1 MPGRKPWANAL
12 IHAAAALLTVLTLRT
27 AIGAALEPITP
38 VPPPAADDPL
48 RVRLGEQLFADKRLS
63 GDGTRSCA
71 SCHDRARGGAEG
83 NPRPLGADG
92 RPLDYNAPTVFNAA
106 LSFRLNWR
114 GNFRSLEELTD
125 AVLLDPR
132 LMHTTWDALL
142 ARLRAD
148 LGMLTA
154 FRAAYQVGPGREEVL
169 DALAAFQRSLVT
181 PDSPFDHFLRG
192 DRSAL
197 TPDQE
202 RGWALFKG
210 FGCVACH
217 QGVNVGG
224 NLFQRF
230 GIFAE
235 RPVVTPADLGR
246 YTLTGQEGDRHVFR
260 VPSLRNV
267 ALTAPYF
274 HDGGTATLDE
284 AVRTM
289 AKSQLGR
296 TLQDQEVQQIVQF
309 LDSLTGADLASSPL
323 P

>member
-1 MPGRKPWANAL
+1 MPRRKPWAKAV

-27 AIGAALEPITP
+27 AIGAAPEPITP
-38 VPPPAADDPL
+38 VPAPPVDDPL
-48 RVRLGEQLFADKRLS
+48 RVRLGQQLFADKRLS
-63 GDGTRSCA
+63 GDGSRSCT
-71 SCHDRARGGAEG
+71 SCHDRAHGGAEG
-83 NPRPLGADG
+83 NPRPLGTDG
-92 RPLDYNAPTVFNAA
+92 RPLDYNAPTVLNAA

-125 AVLLDPR
+125 AVLLDSR
-132 LMHTTWDALL
+132 LMGTTWDALL

-148 LGMLTA
+148 HLLLAA
-154 FRAAYQVGPGREEVL
+154 FRAAYQVEPGREQVL

-181 PDSPFDHFLRG
+181 QDAPFDHYLRG

-197 TPDQE
+197 TPGQE
-202 RGWALFKG
+202 RGWQLFKG

-246 YTLTGQEGDRHVFR
+246 FTLIGQEGDRHVFR